1 MNAPYTVPTQEV
13 KPVVDL
19 ETLKTPGASE
29 EAVRVKFTL
38 STAMRMKLRRASRLS
53 GQDMS
58 TIVEWLIRDHLE
70 VDTETQPIQQK
81 PNTKQE
87 SKTDDFDFDR

>member
-1 MNAPYTVPTQEV
+1 MVN
-13 KPVVDL
+13 L
-19 ETLKTPGASE
+19 ETLKTPGASD

-70 VDTETQPIQQK
+70 IEPTDEVAYQP
-81 PNTKQE
+81 KQE
-87 SKTDDFDFDR
+87 RKQERARDAVDFNFNDI

>member
-1 MNAPYTVPTQEV
+1 MVN
-13 KPVVDL
+13 L
-19 ETLKTPGASE
+19 ETLKTPGASD

-70 VDTETQPIQQK
+70 VDTAETYIYPPKQSP
-81 PNTKQE
+81 KQE